1 MAVIV
6 VLFMASTFLRWFA
19 RHADL
24 TRIAAN
30 APPESRPVALS
41 AGPMRPW
48 RARDMGETPEEPS
61 DGQQPRVTTRSEE
74 EGGPDLRTSCG
85 R

>member
-19 RHADL
+19 RDADL

-30 APPESRPVALS
+30 APPESPPVALS

-61 DGQQPRVTTRSEE
+61 DGQQPRVTTRSER